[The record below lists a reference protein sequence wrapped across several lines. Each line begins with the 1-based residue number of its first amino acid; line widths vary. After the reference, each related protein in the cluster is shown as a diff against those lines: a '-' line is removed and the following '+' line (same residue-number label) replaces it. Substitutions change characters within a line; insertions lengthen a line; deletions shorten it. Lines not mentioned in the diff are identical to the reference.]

1 MKTDFLLSTG
11 ASVSL
16 YPADSI
22 EQESYLIYLH
32 GGGFVYG
39 SRQDI
44 PKPLI
49 ELFHEHNYTILSMD
63 YLLAPNSSLSEII
76 AATWENFLELK
87 SESNQGAPLSNL
99 RSFSGRV
106 FDDGIDEKNFC

>member
-39 SRQDI
+39 SPQG
-44 PKPLI
+44 
-49 ELFHEHNYTILSMD
+49 YSQTIDRIVS
-63 YLLAPNSSLSEII
+63 
-76 AATWENFLELK
+76 
-87 SESNQGAPLSNL
+87 
-99 RSFSGRV
+99 
-106 FDDGIDEKNFC
+106 